1 MTPWGRSAAVD
12 QLKKSPLPKKRGK
25 GPDPKEHGSPSVTL
39 LFLYG
44 AVGQSDLLTR
54 SKARPAESR
63 DRIVSSQAGFGI
75 LEFACLSTGDTRDI
89 IVLPM

>member
-1 MTPWGRSAAVD
+1 MTPGVGRQ
-12 QLKKSPLPKKRGK
+12 QLINQRKAPLPKKRGK

-44 AVGQSDLLTR
+44 AVGQPDLLTR

-63 DRIVSSQAGFGI
+63 DKIVSSQAGFGI
-75 LEFACLSTGDTRDI
+75 LDFACLTTGDKRDI

>member
-1 MTPWGRSAAVD
+1 MINQRKA
-12 QLKKSPLPKKRGK
+12 PLPKKRGE

-54 SKARPAESR
+54 SKARPAESM
-63 DRIVSSQAGFGI
+63 DTIVSSQAGFGI
-75 LEFACLSTGDTRDI
+75 LEFACLSTGDTRNT
-89 IVLPM
+89 VVFPM